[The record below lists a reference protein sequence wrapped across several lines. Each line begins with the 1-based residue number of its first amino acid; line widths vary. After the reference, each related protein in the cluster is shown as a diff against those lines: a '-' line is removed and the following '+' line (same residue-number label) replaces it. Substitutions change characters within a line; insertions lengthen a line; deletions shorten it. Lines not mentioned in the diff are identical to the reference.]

1 MSWRRAMPAASRRR
15 WISGQGYG
23 ASASLEELDSDCRD
37 PRGGPRLPALPVP
50 ACLPRASFS
59 LHGEGWGAAGKG
71 GVELVVPPK
80 IPSVG
85 LSPGGSAP
93 SPTLGPPQ
101 GDPQHPTGG

>member
-37 PRGGPRLPALPVP
+37 PRGGPRPPALPVP

-59 LHGEGWGAAGKG
+59 LRGEGWGAAGG
-71 GVELVVPPK
+71 G
-80 IPSVG
+80 G
-85 LSPGGSAP
+85 
-93 SPTLGPPQ
+93 
-101 GDPQHPTGG
+101 